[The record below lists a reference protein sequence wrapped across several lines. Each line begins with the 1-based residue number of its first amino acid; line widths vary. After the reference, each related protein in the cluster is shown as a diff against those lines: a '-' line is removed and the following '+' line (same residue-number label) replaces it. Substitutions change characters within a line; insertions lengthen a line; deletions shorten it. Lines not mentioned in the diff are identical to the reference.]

1 MEPLFYVVSKL
12 NDEEEIPASEIHS
25 VQINEFVEPPKGES
39 VIEDF
44 DLLAHLRLEEA
55 KEEGDSDEAAGEE
68 EEAEVADPIFR
79 KVVPNIEKF
88 WIKMEPDEHDYIEVI
103 MRTFGQ
109 GLEQIKSFERWSKH
123 NDLTPYA
130 DALEEWDEKV
140 GDNWDEPD
148 SLKLDPKTWI
158 QEDPLYTNQK
168 EMVTDILKSAF
179 EKMRLFM
186 TRFAPLLE
194 IYWRNKQ
201 ADLKILVN
209 EEL

>member
-1 MEPLFYVVSKL
+1 M
-12 NDEEEIPASEIHS
+12 
-25 VQINEFVEPPKGES
+25 
-39 VIEDF
+39 
-44 DLLAHLRLEEA
+44 
-55 KEEGDSDEAAGEE
+55 
-68 EEAEVADPIFR
+68 
-79 KVVPNIEKF
+79 
-88 WIKMEPDEHDYIEVI
+88 
-103 MRTFGQ
+103 
-109 GLEQIKSFERWSKH
+109 
-123 NDLTPYA
+123 TPYA

-168 EMVTDILKSAF
+168 EMVTKILSSAF

-201 ADLKILVN
+201 ADLKILVDETLMN
-209 EEL
+209 PLESLQSVIRLFNHYHEVFNTKLPRTADIGLI

>member
-1 MEPLFYVVSKL
+1 
-12 NDEEEIPASEIHS
+12 
-25 VQINEFVEPPKGES
+25 
-39 VIEDF
+39 
-44 DLLAHLRLEEA
+44 
-55 KEEGDSDEAAGEE
+55 
-68 EEAEVADPIFR
+68 
-79 KVVPNIEKF
+79 
-88 WIKMEPDEHDYIEVI
+88 MEPDEHDYIEVI
-103 MRTFGQ
+103 MRTFGH

-168 EMVTDILKSAF
+168 EMVTKILSSAF

-201 ADLKILVN
+201 ADLKILVDETLMN
-209 EEL
+209 PLESLQSVIRLFNHYHEVFNTKLPRTADIGLI